1 MNALPSE
8 VKAYINHRVHPND
21 SFESILNMIG
31 KQTEAQSDDN
41 QLLDLICNHALI
53 LHSLQNTGK

>member
-8 VKAYINHRVHPND
+8 VKAYINHRVHPNET
-21 SFESILNMIG
+21 FESVLG
-31 KQTEAQSDDN
+31 KQTKAQSDDY
-41 QLLDLICNHALI
+41 QLVDVICNHALI